1 MCAGVLEEHEMAR
14 RLLDSVTG
22 IGAVHAGDLM
32 LRSIPYKLSFWIDDD
47 LPARPEGPRPMTVD
61 GHIDISGMGEAAVL
75 AGPDALTL
83 TLEDGRRITF
93 RLKSTSGDIVG
104 SWS

>member
-1 MCAGVLEEHEMAR
+1 MAR

>member
-1 MCAGVLEEHEMAR
+1 MAR
-14 RLLDSVTG
+14 RLVDSVSGT
-22 IGAVHAGDLM
+22 GAVHAGDLM
-32 LRSIPYKLSFWIDDD
+32 LRSIRYTLSFWANDD
-47 LPARPEGPRPMTVD
+47 PPTQPEGPRPMTVD

-75 AGPDALTL
+75 AGSDALTL
-83 TLEDGRRITF
+83 TLEDGRRIAF